1 MVNDAKRGCK
11 GKISRSRLWGELMS
25 FIEKTGK
32 TVDEAVEAALKELNV
47 LKEQVNI
54 EVVEESSKKFF
65 GLFGKQMAKV
75 RVSLIEQMREAAD
88 KLDEFAD
95 QLEQEPVLETSDSD
109 NVDKVSQEQAV
120 EMAKD
125 FLQNIFKNMQLE
137 VLMEKLVA
145 ADGVVTF
152 HLHGKDLG
160 ILIGKHGQTLDSL
173 QYITNLIANKNSNQ
187 RVRIVIDVENYRSRR
202 VETLTTLA
210 KRLASKVRRTGER
223 VVLEPM
229 NPHERKVIHLALQED
244 RRIVTNSEGEE
255 PYRYVVIELKK

>member
-1 MVNDAKRGCK
+1 
-11 GKISRSRLWGELMS
+11 MS

-32 TVDEAVEAALKELNV
+32 TVDEAVEAALKELNA

-65 GLFGKQMAKV
+65 GLFGKNMAKV
-75 RVSLIEQMREAAD
+75 RVSLIEQMHEVAD
-88 KLDEFAD
+88 KIDEFAD
-95 QLEQEPVLETSDSD
+95 SLKTPELATAEET
-109 NVDKVSQEQAV
+109 VDKVSQEQAV
-120 EMAKD
+120 DMAKD
-125 FLQNIFKNMQLE
+125 FLQNIFKNMQLD

-152 HLHGKDLG
+152 NLHGKDLG

-173 QYITNLIANKNSNQ
+173 QYITNLIANKNASQ
-187 RVRIVIDVENYRSRR
+187 RIRIVIDVENYRSRR

-210 KRLASKVRRTGER
+210 KRLASKVRRTGEKI
-223 VVLEPM
+223 VLEPM
-229 NPHERKVIHLALQED
+229 NPHERKVIHLALQDD

>member
-1 MVNDAKRGCK
+1 
-11 GKISRSRLWGELMS
+11 MS

-32 TVDEAVEAALKELNV
+32 TVDEAVEAALKELKV
-47 LKEQVNI
+47 LKNQVNVEI
-54 EVVEESSKKFF
+54 LEESSKKFF
-65 GLFGKQMAKV
+65 GLFGKNMAKV
-75 RVSLIEQMREAAD
+75 RVSLVEQMHEVAD
-88 KLDEFAD
+88 KLDKLAD
-95 QLEQEPVLETSDSD
+95 SLEIEEKMPLVE
-109 NVDKVSQEQAV
+109 NFDKVSQEQAV

-125 FLQNIFKNMQLE
+125 FLENIFKNMQLE

-145 ADGVVTF
+145 ADGIVTF
-152 HLHGKDLG
+152 NLHGKDLG

-173 QYITNLIANKNSNQ
+173 QYITNLIANKKASQ
-187 RVRIVIDVENYRSRR
+187 RIRIVIDVENYRSRR

-210 KRLASKVRRTGER
+210 RRLASKVRRTGEK

-244 RRIVTNSEGEE
+244 NRIVTNSEGEE

>member
-1 MVNDAKRGCK
+1 
-11 GKISRSRLWGELMS
+11 MS

-32 TVDEAVEAALKELNV
+32 TVDEAVEAALKELKV
-47 LKEQVNI
+47 LKNQVNVEI
-54 EVVEESSKKFF
+54 LEESSKKFF
-65 GLFGKQMAKV
+65 GLFGKNMAKV
-75 RVSLIEQMREAAD
+75 RVSLVEQMHEVAD
-88 KLDEFAD
+88 KLDKLAD
-95 QLEQEPVLETSDSD
+95 SLEIEEKLPLVE
-109 NVDKVSQEQAV
+109 NFDKVSQEQAV

-125 FLQNIFKNMQLE
+125 FLENIFKNMQLE

-145 ADGVVTF
+145 ADGIVTF
-152 HLHGKDLG
+152 NLHGKDLG

-173 QYITNLIANKNSNQ
+173 QYITNLIANKKASQ
-187 RVRIVIDVENYRSRR
+187 RIRIVIDVENYRSRR

-210 KRLASKVRRTGER
+210 RRLASKVRRTGEK

-244 RRIVTNSEGEE
+244 NRIVTNSEGEE

>member
-1 MVNDAKRGCK
+1 
-11 GKISRSRLWGELMS
+11 MS

-32 TVDEAVEAALKELNV
+32 TVDEAVEAALKELNA

-65 GLFGKQMAKV
+65 GLFGKNMAKV
-75 RVSLIEQMREAAD
+75 RVSLIEQMHEVAD
-88 KLDEFAD
+88 KIDEFAD
-95 QLEQEPVLETSDSD
+95 SLKTPELATDEET
-109 NVDKVSQEQAV
+109 VDKVSQEQAV
-120 EMAKD
+120 DMAKD
-125 FLQNIFKNMQLE
+125 FLQNIFKNMQLD

-152 HLHGKDLG
+152 NLHGKDLG

-173 QYITNLIANKNSNQ
+173 QYITNLIANKNASQ
-187 RVRIVIDVENYRSRR
+187 RIRIVIDVENYRSRR

-210 KRLASKVRRTGER
+210 KRLASKVRRTGEKI
-223 VVLEPM
+223 VLEPM
-229 NPHERKVIHLALQED
+229 NPHERKVIHLALQDD

>member
-1 MVNDAKRGCK
+1 
-11 GKISRSRLWGELMS
+11 MS

-32 TVDEAVEAALKELNV
+32 TVDEAVEAALKELNA

-65 GLFGKQMAKV
+65 GLFGKNMAKV
-75 RVSLIEQMREAAD
+75 RVSLIEQMHEVAD
-88 KLDEFAD
+88 KIDEFAD
-95 QLEQEPVLETSDSD
+95 SLKTPELATDEEI
-109 NVDKVSQEQAV
+109 VDKVSQEQAV
-120 EMAKD
+120 DMAKD
-125 FLQNIFKNMQLE
+125 FLQNIFKNMQLD

-152 HLHGKDLG
+152 NLHGKDLG

-173 QYITNLIANKNSNQ
+173 QYITNLIANKNASQ
-187 RVRIVIDVENYRSRR
+187 RIRIVIDVENYRSRR

-210 KRLASKVRRTGER
+210 KRLASKVRRTGEKI
-223 VVLEPM
+223 VLEPM
-229 NPHERKVIHLALQED
+229 NPHERKVIHMALQDD
-244 RRIVTNSEGEE
+244 RRIATNSEGEE

>member
-1 MVNDAKRGCK
+1 
-11 GKISRSRLWGELMS
+11 MS

-95 QLEQEPVLETSDSD
+95 NLESESVVESEDIC
-109 NVDKVSQEQAV
+109 DKVSQEQAV

-152 HLHGKDLG
+152 NLHGKDLG

-210 KRLASKVRRTGER
+210 KRLASKVRRTGEK

-229 NPHERKVIHLALQED
+229 NPHERKVIHLALQDD
-244 RRIVTNSEGEE
+244 RRIITNSEGEE